1 MATAHY
7 VDPEP
12 GALVQR
18 FSWEIE
24 ARERTEADTE
34 EFDQLRSDFISERE
48 RREKERR
55 ENIRRI
61 EEQFSVTRSDD
72 VLIFNKAKKQL
83 REVMGKFQDLVPGQL
98 KTDGSPTSWED
109 IWSAATEAQTQWETR
124 AKETRVGQ
132 VKHWVRRMCNGMNNH
147 STALKMLP
155 SESEYV
161 SLVAGSVSMI
171 IKASANYINISESF
185 ARGIVDVNDA
195 VNLEHLSHVYDTPIL
210 QQLTMRLYVQIFT
223 YLIKFMTWYMDRSR
237 KRFLRSFNENIN
249 RLFEDDLNQVKQI
262 SNLLSR
268 QIQMYMSAD
277 ARVSKLMLEDL
288 SGDMRYLLKLS
299 ETGERQSRLRDA
311 ANPEVLQRAWRCHI
325 EKTKEEVREC
335 VQEVMKDYQEMMRR
349 SISGNG
355 ITNLLEQQA
364 SRDSPVATQFSLIH
378 RAQDPEDNYTLGQ
391 SRTGSTEELNQEA
404 MTEAIDIRFESRHF
418 EDYFTWD
425 HVHPESE
432 TPLPLLADATFLG
445 RLDYFT
451 TSMESTVLYAHG
463 QYQDESTN
471 LLRQSVSAYASHS
484 QEAGVPVVS
493 YFCQLPHDEPPEH
506 RSRESIDLSALLY
519 AMIRQVVNLLPVGA
533 SRVSLDAEIFST
545 LDGTLRTWQE
555 AIALFEH
562 LVSCVEL
569 PLLLFVIDGINVLED
584 QFEHSTDEALE
595 NLVRCLA
602 RMTNPAAVGEE
613 RMVKVLFTTMGLS
626 ETLCRLLDREDMVSC
641 STSSPRGARR
651 MPRARRVISS

>member
-1 MATAHY
+1 METARY
-7 VDPEP
+7 IDPEP

-48 RREKERR
+48 RRDRERQ
-55 ENIRRI
+55 ESIRRI
-61 EEQFSVTRSDD
+61 EAQFSVTRSDD
-72 VLIFNKAKKQL
+72 VLIFNKAKYQL
-83 REVMGKFQDLVPGQL
+83 REVMTKFQDLVPVQL

-109 IWSAATEAQTQWETR
+109 IWAAATEAQAQWEAK

-147 STALKMLP
+147 SSALKMLP

-161 SLVAGSVSMI
+161 SLVAGSVTMI
-171 IKASANYINISESF
+171 IKASANYINIAESF

-195 VNLEHLSHVYDTPIL
+195 VNLEHLSHVYDTPVL

-223 YLIKFMTWYMDRSR
+223 YLIKFMTWYTDRSR
-237 KRFLRSFNENIN
+237 KRFLRSFNENVN

-288 SGDMRYLLKLS
+288 SGDMQYLLKLS
-299 ETGERQSRLRDA
+299 EAGERQSRLRDA
-311 ANPEVLQRAWRCHI
+311 ANPEVLQRAWRCHM

-349 SISGNG
+349 GISGSG
-355 ITNLLEQQA
+355 ITNLLVQQA
-364 SRDSPVATQFSLIH
+364 SRDMPSSPQSSANH
-378 RAQDPEDNYTLGQ
+378 RGSDLEASITLGS
-391 SRTGSTEELNQEA
+391 SRTASTEELNHHTMQ
-404 MTEAIDIRFESRHF
+404 EAIDIRFESRHF

-425 HVHPESE
+425 NVHPVLEA
-432 TPLPLLADATFLG
+432 PLPLLADATFLG

-463 QYQDESTN
+463 QYQGESTN
-471 LLRQSVSAYASHS
+471 LLRQSVSAYAVHS
-484 QEAGVPVVS
+484 QEAGVPVVT

-506 RSRESIDLSALLY
+506 RSRESIELSALLY
-519 AMIRQVVNLLPVGA
+519 AMIRQVVNLLPVDTTNIP
-533 SRVSLDAEIFST
+533 LDMEMFST

-555 AIALFEH
+555 ALTLFEQ
-562 LVSCVEL
+562 LVRCVEL

-584 QFEHSTDEALE
+584 QFEHSTDEQLE
-595 NLVRCLA
+595 SLVRCLA
-602 RMTNPAAVGEE
+602 RMTNMGAVGED
-613 RMVKVLFTTMGLS
+613 RIVKVLFATMGLS
-626 ETLCRLLDREDMVSC
+626 ETLCQLLDRDDMISC
-641 STSSPRGARR
+641 TTSSPRGTRKSL
-651 MPRARRVISS
+651 RARRVVSS